1 MLNVPQWCDV
11 TKHTTHS
18 YTVSK
23 VTVVLITVYRRMVAV
38 VWMFNETEK
47 QYYCQIWLKTSKGY
61 PQGSACLHHT
71 GLSVLP
77 RERDHSTKVNL
88 GISPLTILFAL
99 LTSHDRLWLAVH
111 AWHCSCVHRL
121 DTVAHEHFPQR
132 KDSVTLWEAAAAT
145 FYDKDTILQWCTAC
159 EWFD

>member
-61 PQGSACLHHT
+61 PQGSAC
-71 GLSVLP
+71 
-77 RERDHSTKVNL
+77 
-88 GISPLTILFAL
+88 
-99 LTSHDRLWLAVH
+99 
-111 AWHCSCVHRL
+111 
-121 DTVAHEHFPQR
+121 
-132 KDSVTLWEAAAAT
+132 
-145 FYDKDTILQWCTAC
+145 CTAHRSISTSKGKRSLYKSQPWHFSINYSVC
-159 EWFD
+159 SLNEPWPLVTGSTRMTLQLCAQVGHSSSRALPTAEGFSDLVRSSSCYILR